1 MQCFFR
7 LTDRQEAMAALPLTY
22 AAPTA
27 ITTPDDVMVGD
38 VQRISSRA
46 AYGSRESSFRR
57 ASRMQRHVR

>member
-27 ITTPDDVMVGD
+27 ITTPDDVMAGD

-46 AYGSRESSFRR
+46 AYGSRESSFR
-57 ASRMQRHVR
+57 